1 MKPESQGK
9 ELIAERVSVAPELV
23 AAMVARPFSA
33 RPQDGRR
40 IRRVVATGI
49 GSSEAHARYFCWLL
63 NTFTDVPAQ
72 FVPLAEFMA
81 PFGPA
86 AGSTLAVFSQGLS
99 ANAAFALRQAE
110 RFEHAVVFTAAT
122 EEGQRLAGRPDRAG
136 LLAWLRSLGAEV
148 VPFPVE
154 DEYTVL
160 IRLIGPVCGF
170 VAAHQFVEALP
181 GSRLRPLAEAAGKL
195 QEWAA
200 GEAVADLREA
210 LTRNWAEWQAG
221 SLLLLP
227 SPLAEFAQNVG
238 CKFVEGLFWT
248 APTVVEL
255 MQFAHGPFQQ
265 LARTPRP
272 VCLVEG
278 GRAGDRRLAQAAVA
292 MLENIGLRPVLV
304 PLDCPAEH
312 APIALELML
321 NPVFRDLIA
330 HFDVNQV
337 EWPGKALDGPIYQLS
352 PPVPAPSVSSS

>member
-23 AAMVARPFSA
+23 AAMLARPLPA
-33 RPQDGRR
+33 RRQDGRR
-40 IRRVVATGI
+40 IRQVVATGI
-49 GSSEAHARYFCWLL
+49 GSSDAHARYFCWLL
-63 NTFTDVPAQ
+63 NTFTDVPAR
-72 FVPLAEFMA
+72 FVALAEFME

-99 ANAAFALRQAE
+99 SNATFALRQAE
-110 RFEHAVVFTAAT
+110 RFDHAVVFTAAT
-122 EEGQRLAGRPDRAG
+122 EDGQRLAGRPDRTG
-136 LLAWLRSLGAEV
+136 LLAWPRSLGAEM

-181 GSRLRPLAEAAGKL
+181 GSRLRPLSEAAGKV
-195 QEWAA
+195 QRWAA
-200 GEAVADLREA
+200 GESVADLREA
-210 LTRNWAEWQAG
+210 LTWNCAEWQAG

-265 LARTPRP
+265 LARTSRP
-272 VCLVEG
+272 VCVMEG
-278 GRAGDRRLAQAAVA
+278 GRAVDRRLAQAAVD
-292 MLENIGLRPVLV
+292 MLKSIGLRPVLV
-304 PLDCPAEH
+304 PLDCPAEQ

-321 NPVFRDLIA
+321 NPIFRDLID
-330 HFDVNQV
+330 HFEVNQV
-337 EWPGKALDGPIYQLS
+337 EWPGKGLDGPLYQLS
-352 PPVPAPSVSSS
+352 PRVSVPGVSAP